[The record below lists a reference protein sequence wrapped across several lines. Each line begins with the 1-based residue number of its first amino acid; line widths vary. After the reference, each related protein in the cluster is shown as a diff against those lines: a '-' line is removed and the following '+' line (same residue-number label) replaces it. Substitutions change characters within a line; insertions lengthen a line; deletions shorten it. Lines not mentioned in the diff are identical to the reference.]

1 MNASY
6 STKNNFISHY
16 KSFIDNSINK
26 KDKNKINHHNIN
38 NSLSSYAYKEK
49 YNNQNN
55 ILNTSYTKNRSRNTS
70 PCLCHC
76 HLNQHSL
83 FLPEYSYNQDYC
95 VTEFTKSFLTKSHE
109 VNKLN
114 TDLITKVNKLKINLK
129 NFEHELNKTKN
140 EKKTLDLCRRKI
152 EKEFSFPYTNKSFNN
167 GYKKNQDKNYSNNN
181 NDKYSQ
187 MIYKNLEALDTS
199 IDKANE
205 QRRGIKGKFTYNFI
219 NNNSRKDYNSIIE
232 SQEKWLDTLYQNHV
246 KRKNNLN
253 DKIFTTQNEG
263 YNCDNNNYYFD
274 YSDNNINTIN
284 NPEVYTDLNDK
295 SNINNNKSS
304 TENEPIMNKVNSK
317 VNYDFINN
325 YSIHINNKKEMDDKN
340 NEDYSMIYPGNSIH
354 RNKIMEQTKQ
364 IMERLNFKNDI
375 DNTNN
380 NTILNKST
388 LNNQNNNEY
397 IKNDKSYDNNYNFN
411 YDNNTDNNID
421 NNYNSNIINSNN
433 NYNINPNINNNSSK
447 LTYQYQCHT
456 SPNVNERSY
465 DKYLIESKDIGIKN
479 NNIKNAKYI
488 ILDNQGNPIYV
499 NGHRLL
505 GIKITKLIENKANS
519 LDKSSNI
526 MYIDQNG
533 NPIKIEDLKPIMLDN
548 KKPLVNEEN
557 KPLLGLNNMFMIDE
571 ENNPICGSNELYNEE
586 NNVIQGELGIL
597 PRDKKG
603 NLISTTIPDKNEN
616 ENEKVN
622 NNKENPKKYSLNL
635 FDILKKNKNI
645 NRIIR
650 NTLKSQT
657 QIKTKNN
664 NNKYYPS
671 LLKTNKSHDK
681 ILFKN
686 KYKFGNN
693 KNKNN
698 YKDTPIKRYNKN
710 IYLSSS
716 SCFACDVGCSV
727 SQTGYSLMTY
737 SPFNNK
743 IKRKEETP
751 LKDEYKHK

>member
-1 MNASY
+1 M
-6 STKNNFISHY
+6 
-16 KSFIDNSINK
+16 
-26 KDKNKINHHNIN
+26 
-38 NSLSSYAYKEK
+38 
-49 YNNQNN
+49 
-55 ILNTSYTKNRSRNTS
+55 
-70 PCLCHC
+70 
-76 HLNQHSL
+76 
-83 FLPEYSYNQDYC
+83 
-95 VTEFTKSFLTKSHE
+95 
-109 VNKLN
+109 
-114 TDLITKVNKLKINLK
+114 
-129 NFEHELNKTKN
+129 
-140 EKKTLDLCRRKI
+140 
-152 EKEFSFPYTNKSFNN
+152 
-167 GYKKNQDKNYSNNN
+167 
-181 NDKYSQ
+181 
-187 MIYKNLEALDTS
+187 
-199 IDKANE
+199 
-205 QRRGIKGKFTYNFI
+205 
-219 NNNSRKDYNSIIE
+219 
-232 SQEKWLDTLYQNHV
+232 
-246 KRKNNLN
+246 
-253 DKIFTTQNEG
+253 
-263 YNCDNNNYYFD
+263 
-274 YSDNNINTIN
+274 
-284 NPEVYTDLNDK
+284 
-295 SNINNNKSS
+295 
-304 TENEPIMNKVNSK
+304 
-317 VNYDFINN
+317 
-325 YSIHINNKKEMDDKN
+325 
-340 NEDYSMIYPGNSIH
+340 
-354 RNKIMEQTKQ
+354 
-364 IMERLNFKNDI
+364 
-375 DNTNN
+375 
-380 NTILNKST
+380 
-388 LNNQNNNEY
+388 
-397 IKNDKSYDNNYNFN
+397 
-411 YDNNTDNNID
+411 
-421 NNYNSNIINSNN
+421 
-433 NYNINPNINNNSSK
+433 
-447 LTYQYQCHT
+447 
-456 SPNVNERSY
+456 NERSY